1 MRIIV
6 NGAGG
11 RMGTVLRTV
20 IDTGCRNAKLI
31 GAVDRNAK
39 GKGMVRSLGGV
50 TEEADCIIDFSNH
63 TGTCDLLSYALEHRL
78 PVVIAVT
85 GHTGEEFAA
94 IEAAAQK
101 IPVFCS
107 GNLSLG
113 IALLLQTVRK
123 AVAMFPD
130 ADVEIVESHHNQKL
144 DVPSG
149 TALMLA
155 HAVQDARPEAKL
167 LVGRQKDGKRSKQE
181 IGIHS
186 LRLGNTV
193 GTHEVLIST
202 DTQVISLKQEALDR
216 TLFAEGA
223 LAAADFLIKQPP
235 GLYGM
240 DDLMEEAVML

>member
-6 NGAGG
+6 NGAAG
-11 RMGTVLRTV
+11 RMGTVLRTM
-20 IDTGCRNAKLI
+20 IETGCRNAVLV
-31 GAVDRNAK
+31 GAVDRTAK
-39 GKGMVRSLGGV
+39 EGNLCKALSDIS
-50 TEEADCIIDFSNH
+50 EEADCIIDFSNH
-63 TGTCDLLSYALEHRL
+63 AGTCDLLCYALGRGL
-78 PVVIAVT
+78 PVVIATT
-85 GHTGEEFAA
+85 GHTEPELTA
-94 IEAAAQK
+94 IEAAARK

-123 AVAMFPD
+123 AVAMFPN

-155 HAVQDARPEAKL
+155 HAVQDVRPEARL
-167 LVGRQKDGKRSKQE
+167 LVGRRGEGKRAGQE

-186 LRLGNTV
+186 LRMGNTV

-216 TLFAEGA
+216 ALFAEGA
-223 LAAADFLIKQPP
+223 LAAAEFLIKQPP
-235 GLYGM
+235 GLYHM
-240 DDLMEEAVML
+240 DDLVEERRL

>member
-11 RMGTVLRTV
+11 RMGTVLRDV
-20 IDTGCRNAKLI
+20 IETGSY
-31 GAVDRNAK
+31 GAVLA
-39 GKGMVRSLGGV
+39 GGV
-50 TEEADCIIDFSNH
+50 DHNVGVEGIFVSLYDVPGEADCIIDFSNH
-63 TGTCDLLSYALEHRL
+63 AGTCTLLHYALERRF
-78 PVVIAVT
+78 PVVIATT
-85 GHTGEEFAA
+85 GHTREELSA
-94 IEAAAQK
+94 IEAAAQD

-123 AVAMFPD
+123 AVTMFPD

-155 HAVQDARPEAKL
+155 HAVQEVRPGAKL
-167 LVGRQKDGKRSKQE
+167 LVGRREGGARAKQE

-186 LRLGNTV
+186 LRMGNTV

-202 DTQVISLKQEALDR
+202 DTQVISLKQEALNR

-223 LAAADFLIKQPP
+223 LAAAEFLIKQPP

-240 DDLMEEAVML
+240 DDLMEEVVAL